1 MPPDEVERGGE
12 VGVGSS
18 RTDRGTEVEE
28 VTGAVGLAEV
38 DDNWEESIEVE
49 LSGGVEDRHWS
60 NT

>member
-1 MPPDEVERGGE
+1 MERGGE